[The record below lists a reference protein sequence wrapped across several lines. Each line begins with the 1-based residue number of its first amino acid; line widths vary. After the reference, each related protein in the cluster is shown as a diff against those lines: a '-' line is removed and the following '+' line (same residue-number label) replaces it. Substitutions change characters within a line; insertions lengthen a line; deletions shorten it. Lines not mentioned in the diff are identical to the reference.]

1 MALVASIC
9 AGTAVGAQAFISA
22 RSDTPRRE
30 HTSPQIAD
38 QARTGQINVS
48 VSGPQVA
55 SSSVPSAPVPSTAVP
70 TSWETWPVPTTSPH
84 SSVVDEPAVATSATE
99 RTGPEGSVRPPS
111 ISALRAPAYPA
122 VLTLGA
128 GDLLVAPWRHEPA
141 DPVLTVQT
149 FDGTVTTAAV
159 LGRIPGTG
167 LTVLRSTKSTT
178 PVEAGVCADLPM
190 GTRVEVFSGSER
202 VGGNLAQT
210 ATQVALLDAPS
221 VGPAV
226 RIELEGPAP
235 TTGAPVV
242 VHNGQI
248 IAVVVASSDRVVYA
262 IPIEVANRSAV
273 AFAAGQRS
281 VAWLGIGG
289 NDGPTGP
296 TITEVDADSP
306 AARGGLRAGDLVR
319 SIDGRHTRS
328 MWSILVHIRS
338 AAVGATIK
346 VAIARGSDVVEL
358 TVTLDAPSETAP

>member
-38 QARTGQINVS
+38 EARTGQINVS
-48 VSGPQVA
+48 LSVPLVPG
-55 SSSVPSAPVPSTAVP
+55 SSVSSAPVPSSEAPGADDVPAV
-70 TSWETWPVPTTSPH
+70 TTSGPQGPRT
-84 SSVVDEPAVATSATE
+84 DPPAVQSSA
-99 RTGPEGSVRPPS
+99 RPPS

-141 DPVLTVQT
+141 DPFLTVQT

-167 LTVLRSTKSTT
+167 LTVLRSTELTAS
-178 PVEAGVCADLPM
+178 VEAGVCADLPM
-190 GTRVEVFSGSER
+190 GTRVEVLSGSER
-202 VGGNLAQT
+202 VGGNLVQT
-210 ATQVALLDAPS
+210 ATEVALLDAPS

-242 VHNGQI
+242 VHDGQI

-289 NDGPTGP
+289 NDGLTGP

-306 AARGGLRAGDLVR
+306 AARGGLRAGDVVR

-338 AAVGATIK
+338 AAVGVSIK
-346 VAIARGSDVVEL
+346 VAVARGSDVVEL